1 MRRFVAATAMLGLLM
16 AGAGIAGA
24 STGSGRSAAP
34 GVTKKA
40 IDLGVTYVDLAGTDV
55 NIELG
60 DWEAMYNA
68 VIDDVNAN
76 DGINGR
82 DINPVFAPVS
92 PVGTVPAQEACV
104 KLTEDQQ
111 VFAVIGFF
119 LADAPLCYVAQHDTP
134 VLGGVQSAEALA
146 QAKAPWFSLEAN
158 DDRFAQVLEAFAA
171 DGKFKKG
178 ETVGIISDAS
188 SQGLL
193 DDVVLPKLDELKVKS
208 TTAEITAAQ
217 GDTVATEQQAGVI
230 AERFDTDGIKTVL
243 IVGQTAIQFGNALA
257 ATDYRPTLL
266 VLGENILRSFVQQE
280 GSDLTVVKDAI
291 TAAPVIDFDDPD
303 LQACF
308 GLITDA
314 TGYEIEEVALAGEPE
329 YRRSSEIVCR
339 AVAFFEQL
347 ASGAGK
353 NPTSKSLA
361 KAPAKLGSIEIPGS
375 GTMTYN
381 KKTKQFEA
389 PIFIYRLDADSGELT
404 ADSKP
409 AT

>member
-1 MRRFVAATAMLGLLM
+1 MRRFVAAAAVLGLVMTGAGM
-16 AGAGIAGA
+16 AGA
-24 STGSGRSAAP
+24 SDRSGRQAAP

-40 IDLGVTYVDLAGTDV
+40 IDLGVTYVDLSATDV
-55 NIELG
+55 NIVLG
-60 DWEAMYNA
+60 DWEAMYTA

-76 DGINGR
+76 GGVNGR

-92 PVGTVPAQEACV
+92 PIGTVPAQEACV

-119 LADAPLCYVAQHDTP
+119 LADAPLCYVAQHETP
-134 VLGGVQSAEALA
+134 VLGGIQSAEFLA

-158 DDRFAQVLEAFAA
+158 DDRFSQVLDAFKA
-171 DGKFKKG
+171 DGALKKG
-178 ETVGIISDAS
+178 QAVGIISDAS
-188 SQGLL
+188 STGLL
-193 DDVVLPKLDELKVKS
+193 NDVVLPKLDQLKVK
-208 TTAEITAAQ
+208 TTAAEITAAQ

-230 AERFDTDGIKTVL
+230 AERFATDGIKTVL
-243 IVGQTAIQFGNALA
+243 IVGQTAIAFGNALTQ
-257 ATDYRPTLL
+257 TDYRPEVL
-266 VLGENILRSFVQQE
+266 VLGENILRSFVQNE
-280 GSDLTVVKDAI
+280 GSDLSVVEGAI

-308 GLITDA
+308 ELITDA
-314 TGYEIEEVALAGEPE
+314 EGYEIKETALAGEPE

-339 AVAFFEQL
+339 AVAFFAQL

-353 NPTSKSLA
+353 NPTSKSFD

-375 GTMTYN
+375 GTLSYN

-389 PIFIYRLDADSGELT
+389 PVFIYRLDADSGELVP
-404 ADSKP
+404 DKKP
-409 AT
+409 ST